1 MSQNTNINNNS
12 SLEWRQYSTLLA
24 LVVVFII
31 LGIITKGDFF
41 LARNFTN
48 LTRQVSINGI
58 LSIGMTLVI
67 LTAGIDLSIGSVVAL
82 SGVVAGLLQVN
93 LGLQDAGS
101 FGAFLSIAAAIATG
115 TAAGMINGALI
126 AFFRIPP
133 FVISL
138 GMMVIAAGG
147 ALIISNAQTIS
158 PMSDELK
165 IIAKGVLPVWATAV
179 IFASLIGFWIKRA
192 INLFAF
198 NFKTILFLLLE
209 ISALLFPAIW
219 FISDQGI
226 PYPTLLLLILAVL
239 AIWFLKNTV
248 LGRNIYAV
256 GGNEEAAHL
265 CGIDVPKTKWFVYS
279 LMGFLAG
286 LAGVI
291 LASRLNSA
299 SPNIGTLMEL
309 DAIAAVVIGGTSLMG
324 GAGTVGGSIIG
335 AFLIGTLN
343 NGMDLL
349 EIDSNYQM
357 VIKGIIIIFAVWS
370 DAKGKRRSS

>member
-1 MSQNTNINNNS
+1 MNPSTINS
-12 SLEWRQYSTLLA
+12 SQMEWRRYSTLLA
-24 LVVVFII
+24 LIVLFIV

-48 LTRQVSINGI
+48 LTRQVSVNGI

-67 LTAGIDLSIGSVVAL
+67 LTAGIDLSIGSIVAL

-93 LGLQDAGS
+93 MGLQDAGIW
-101 FGAFLSIAAAIATG
+101 GAVISITASVATG
-115 TAAGMINGALI
+115 LLAGTVNGALI

-147 ALIISNAQTIS
+147 ALIISNAQAIS
-158 PMSDELK
+158 PMSPELK
-165 IIAKGVLPVWATAV
+165 VLAKGMLPIWLTSI
-179 IFASLIGFWIKRA
+179 IFAGCFAFWLKRA
-192 INLFAF
+192 YQQFSFAPRTLF
-198 NFKTILFLLLE
+198 FLTLE
-209 ISALLFPAIW
+209 ASALIFPAFW
-219 FISDQGI
+219 FIGDQGI
-226 PYPTLLLLILAVL
+226 PYPTLIMFIIAAMV
-239 AIWFLKNTV
+239 IWFLKNTV

-265 CGIDVPKTKWFVYS
+265 CGINVPKTKWFVYS
-279 LMGFLAG
+279 FMGFLAG

-324 GAGTVGGSIIG
+324 GAGTVGGSLIG

-370 DAKGKRRSS
+370 DSKGKRRSS